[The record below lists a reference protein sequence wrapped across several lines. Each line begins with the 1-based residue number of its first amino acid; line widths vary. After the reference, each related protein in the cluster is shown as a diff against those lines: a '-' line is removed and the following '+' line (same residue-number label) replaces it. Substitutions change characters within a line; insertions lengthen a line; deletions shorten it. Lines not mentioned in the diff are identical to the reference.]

1 MQLTK
6 FSDYALR
13 VLIYLAR
20 CDGDQVTI
28 SEIARAHAV
37 SESHLTKVV
46 NRLGRA
52 GYLLT
57 ARGKGGGIRL
67 ARSPQEITV
76 GAVIRDLEPLV
87 QVECFAAGYKG
98 GCRLFPGC
106 SLMRVLHRAQRD
118 YLSALDRHTLAEISV
133 PRRAQAI

>member
-13 VLIYLAR
+13 VLMYLAR
-20 CDGDQVTI
+20 REGGQVTI
-28 SEIARAHAV
+28 SEIAAAYAV

-67 ARSPQEITV
+67 ARPPHEITV
-76 GAVIRDLEPLV
+76 GAVIRDMEPLV
-87 QVECFAAGYKG
+87 QVECFAKDYDGA
-98 GCRLFPGC
+98 CPLFPGC
-106 SLMRVLHRAQRD
+106 SLMRVLNKALRE
-118 YLSALDRHTLAEISV
+118 YLSALDRHTLAEIST
-133 PRRAQAI
+133 PRRPRAA